1 MEKNQT
7 YIIIGVV
14 VAIILLVVIVLA
26 TRKEK
31 KTTSTLSSGDMSKY
45 ATAVKSGDR
54 MKSPSK
60 LLKTVPLSGYNN
72 MVLSDQNGNLNSM
85 QFPRGMIMMWFGT
98 TTDIPE
104 GWSVCDGTKGT
115 PDLRGRFLVGANP
128 AANKNTSFSTYE
140 AKATADSTN
149 TSGQEK
155 VTLTEAQI
163 PPHTHTYNMHVW
175 GGGDQEAEGG
185 GNSGSNRST
194 QNTGT
199 KGGGQSHE
207 NRPPFYAMVFIMKL

>member
-1 MEKNQT
+1 MENKQT

-14 VAIILLVVIVLA
+14 VAIILLLVIVLA

-31 KTTSTLSSGDMSKY
+31 KTTTTLSSV
-45 ATAVKSGDR
+45 VKSGSE
-54 MKSPSK
+54 MTSPSQ
-60 LLKTVPLSGYNN
+60 LLKTVPLTGYNN
-72 MVLSDQNGNLNSM
+72 IVLSDQNGNLNSM

-98 TTDIPE
+98 TADIPE
-104 GWSVCDGTKGT
+104 GWAVCDGTQGT

-128 AANKNTSFSTYE
+128 ANNKSASFTAYE
-140 AKATADSTN
+140 AKATTDSTGA
-149 TSGQEK
+149 SGQEK

-163 PPHTHTYNMHVW
+163 PPHTHTYNMQTW
-175 GGGDQEAEGG
+175 GGGDQETGGG
-185 GNSGSNRST
+185 GNVGANRLT

-199 KGGGQSHE
+199 KGGGQAHE